1 MSKSVLIV
9 GGGTAGWITAAYM
22 ARMLAA
28 DTPEGV
34 SITLVES
41 DEFGILGVGEG
52 TFPIIRKTMGRIG
65 LDESDLIKHADATFK
80 QGIRFNNWKKNP
92 ADYPDDSYFHPFQVA
107 SQHTDMDLLPYW
119 LLGVAGDVPW
129 AEACTVQ
136 QRVVDAKLAPK
147 LITHPNYEAPLNYAY
162 HFDASKLVEVVRQR
176 AMDMGVKRLI
186 DTIDDVKLDENGA
199 IDFVQGQTHG
209 KLKADLYI
217 DCTGFRARLIGETL
231 GSKFTSYKD
240 QLFCDRAVA
249 IQVPYDRPDTPIP
262 SCTYT
267 TAKEAGWIWDIGL
280 HERRGLGYVYSSK
293 YCNEET
299 AVATLKKHIGPAATN
314 LQHRLLKFEPGFRK
328 IQWHKNCVG
337 IGLSV
342 GFIEPLEAT
351 GISFAEVAALMLCNL
366 FPWSGDCER
375 SATQFNK
382 AMTKRFEHV
391 IDFIKLHYYLSERND
406 TEFWRDNQHPDSA
419 SDYLKGK
426 LEQWRHRPPSFLDI
440 DASHDIF
447 DENSWQYILY
457 GMGFKTDMS
466 ARAGALRFY
475 DDAKKEF
482 ESIRQQSTN
491 ALSAV
496 PSHRDLVQ
504 EVIKHGFRT
513 PPRKR
518 AFG

>member
-1 MSKSVLIV
+1 MNKRVLIV
-9 GGGTAGWITAAYM
+9 GGGTAGWISAAYM

-28 DTPEGV
+28 DTPGGV

-41 DEFGILGVGEG
+41 DEIGTVGVGEG
-52 TFPIIRKTMGRIG
+52 TFPIIRKTLSRIG
-65 LDESDLIKHADATFK
+65 LDESELIRDADATFK
-80 QGIRFNNWKKNP
+80 QGIRFNNWKRNP
-92 ADYPDDSYFHPFQVA
+92 AETPDDTYFHPFQVS

-136 QRVVDAKLAPK
+136 ERAVEAKLAPK
-147 LITHPNYEAPLNYAY
+147 LITHPNYSAPLNYAY
-162 HFDASKLVEVVRQR
+162 HFDSGKLAQVVRRR

-186 DTIDDVKLDENGA
+186 DTIDDVTLDENGA
-199 IDFVQGQTHG
+199 IASVQGRAHG
-209 KLKADLYI
+209 ELKADLYI
-217 DCTGFRARLIGETL
+217 DCSGFRARLIGEAL
-231 GSKFTSYKD
+231 GSEFTSYKD

-249 IQVPYDRPDTPIP
+249 MRVPYERPGAPIP
-262 SCTYT
+262 SCTYA
-267 TAKEAGWIWDIGL
+267 TAQSAGWVWDIGL
-280 HERRGLGYVYSSK
+280 HARRGIGYVYSSNH
-293 YCNEET
+293 CSDEDALE
-299 AVATLKKHIGPAATN
+299 TLKRYIGPAAN
-314 LQHRLLKFEPGFRK
+314 DLKHRQLSFEAGFRK

-342 GFIEPLEAT
+342 GFVEPLEAT

-366 FPWSGDCER
+366 FPWSGDYER
-375 SATQFNK
+375 SARQFNT

-391 IDFIKLHYYLSERND
+391 IDFIKLHYYLGQRTD
-406 TEFWRDNQHPDSA
+406 TAFWRDNREASSA

-457 GMGFKTDMS
+457 GMGFKTDIT
-466 ARAGALRFY
+466 ARAGALRFH
-475 DDAKKEF
+475 DGAKEEF
-482 ESIRQQSTN
+482 ESIRQQSRN

-496 PSHRDLVQ
+496 PTHRDLVD
-504 EVIKHGFRT
+504 EVVAKGFR
-513 PPRKR
+513 KSS
-518 AFG
+518 GGQ

>member
-9 GGGTAGWITAAYM
+9 GGGTAGWICAAYM

-28 DTPEGV
+28 DTPGGV
-34 SITLVES
+34 TITLVES
-41 DEFGILGVGEG
+41 DEIGILGVGEG

-65 LDESDLIKHADATFK
+65 LDESELIRDADATFK

-92 ADYPDDSYFHPFQVA
+92 ADDPDDTYFHPFQVC

-136 QRVVDAKLAPK
+136 ERVVEAKLAPK
-147 LITHPNYEAPLNYAY
+147 LITHSNYNAPLNYAY
-162 HFDASKLVEVVRQR
+162 HFDASKLAQVVRRR
-176 AMDMGVKRLI
+176 AMAMGVKRLI
-186 DTIDDVKLDENGA
+186 DTIDDVKVDEAGIA
-199 IDFVQGQTHG
+199 SVHG
-209 KLKADLYI
+209 RAHGELKADLYI
-217 DCTGFRARLIGETL
+217 DCTGFRARLIGEAL
-231 GSKFTSYKD
+231 GSEFTSYKD
-240 QLFCDRAVA
+240 QLFCNRAVA
-249 IQVPYDRPDTPIP
+249 MQVPYDQPDAPIP

-267 TAKEAGWIWDIGL
+267 TAQDAGWIWDIGL
-280 HERRGLGYVYSSK
+280 HNRRGLGYVYSSDH
-293 YCNEET
+293 CSDDE
-299 AVATLKKHIGPAATN
+299 ALATLKRHIGSAAHN
-314 LQHRLLKFEPGFRK
+314 LSHKQLSFEAGFRK
-328 IQWHKNCVG
+328 NQWHKNCVG

-366 FPWSGDCER
+366 FPWSGDYER
-375 SATQFNK
+375 SAKQFND

-391 IDFIKLHYYLSERND
+391 IDFIKLHYYLSERTD
-406 TEFWRDNQHPDSA
+406 TAFWRDNREPSSV

-457 GMGFKTDMS
+457 GMGFKTDIS

-475 DDAKKEF
+475 DDAKREF
-482 ESIRQQSTN
+482 DSIRQQSHK
-491 ALSAV
+491 ALTAV
-496 PSHRDLVQ
+496 PTHRDLVN
-504 EVIKHGFRT
+504 EVVMKGFRT
-513 PPRKR
+513 SGGQR
-518 AFG
+518 

>member
-28 DTPEGV
+28 DTPGGV

-41 DEFGILGVGEG
+41 DEIGILGVGEG
-52 TFPIIRKTMGRIG
+52 TFPIIRKTMERIG
-65 LDESDLIKHADATFK
+65 LDESDLIREAEATFK
-80 QGIRFNNWKKNP
+80 QGIRFNNWKHNP
-92 ADYPDDSYFHPFQVA
+92 ADNPDDTYFHPFQVC

-119 LLGVAGDVPW
+119 LLGVAGDTSW

-136 QRVVDAKLAPK
+136 ERAVNASLAPK
-147 LITHPNYEAPLNYAY
+147 LITHPNYKAPLNYAY
-162 HFDASKLVEVVRQR
+162 HFDAGKLAQLVRRR
-176 AMDMGVKRLI
+176 AMEMGVKRLI
-186 DTIDDVKLDENGA
+186 DTIDAVKLDDQGA
-199 IDFVQGQTHG
+199 IASVQGRSHG
-209 KLKADLYI
+209 ELSADLYI

-231 GSKFTSYKD
+231 GSEFTSYKD

-249 IQVPYDRPDTPIP
+249 MQVPYTQPDAPIP
-262 SCTYT
+262 SCTYA
-267 TAKEAGWIWDIGL
+267 TAKDAGWTWDIGL
-280 HERRGLGYVYSSK
+280 HDRRGLGYVYSSRH
-293 YCNEET
+293 CSDDE
-299 AVATLKKHIGPAATN
+299 AADTLRRHIGSQANDLPCRQ
-314 LQHRLLKFEPGFRK
+314 LSFEAGFRK

-366 FPWSGDCER
+366 FPWSGDTER
-375 SATQFNK
+375 SAKQFND

-391 IDFIKLHYYLSERND
+391 IDFIKLHYYLSRRDD
-406 TEFWRDNQHPDSA
+406 TAFWRDNRDPATA

-457 GMGFKTDMS
+457 GMDFKTDIS
-466 ARAGALRFY
+466 GRSGALRFY
-475 DDAKKEF
+475 QDAKREF
-482 ESIRQQSTN
+482 ESIRQQSYN
-491 ALSAV
+491 ATSAV
-496 PSHRDLVQ
+496 PTHRDLIR
-504 EVIKHGFRT
+504 EVVANGFRPST
-513 PPRKR
+513 GMRQ
-518 AFG
+518 

>member
-1 MSKSVLIV
+1 MNKSVLIV

-22 ARMLAA
+22 ARMLSA
-28 DTPEGV
+28 DLPEGI

-41 DEFGILGVGEG
+41 DEIGILGVGEG
-52 TFPIIRKTMGRIG
+52 TFPIIRKTMSRIG
-65 LDESDLIKHADATFK
+65 LDESILIREADATFK
-80 QGIRFNNWKKNP
+80 QGIQFKNWKKNP
-92 ADYPDDSYFHPFQVA
+92 ADDPDDAYFHPFQVA

-136 QRVVDAKLAPK
+136 ERVVDAMLAPK
-147 LITHPNYEAPLNYAY
+147 LIHHPNYDAPLNYAY
-162 HFDASKLVEVVRQR
+162 HFDAGKLAQVVRKR

-186 DTIDDVKLDENGA
+186 DTIDDVRLDEHGA
-199 IDFVQGQTHG
+199 IGSVHG
-209 KLKADLYI
+209 KNHGELKADLYI

-231 GSKFTSYKD
+231 GSEFTSYRD
-240 QLFCDRAVA
+240 LLFCNRAVA
-249 IQVPYDRPDTPIP
+249 MQVPYGQANAPIP
-262 SCTYT
+262 SCTYA
-267 TAKEAGWIWDIGL
+267 TAHDAGWTWDIGL
-280 HERRGLGYVYSSK
+280 HDRRGIGYVYSSDH
-293 YCNEET
+293 CSDDE
-299 AVATLKKHIGPAATN
+299 ALATLKKYIGPEAN
-314 LQHRLLKFEPGFRK
+314 EISNRQLQFEAGFRK

-366 FPWSGDCER
+366 FPWSGDYES
-375 SATQFNK
+375 SAKQYNA

-391 IDFIKLHYYLSERND
+391 ADFIKLHYYLSERDD
-406 TEFWRDNQHPDSA
+406 TAFWRENRDPASA
-419 SDYLKGK
+419 SDYLKEK

-457 GMGFKTDMS
+457 GMGFRTDVQ

-475 DDAKKEF
+475 EDARKEF
-482 ESIRQQSTN
+482 ESIRQQSQN
-491 ALSAV
+491 AMTAV
-496 PSHRDLVQ
+496 PSHRDLVN
-504 EVIKHGFRT
+504 EVVKNGFR
-513 PPRKR
+513 PKKR
-518 AFG
+518 ARA